1 MDRGLRIR
9 DWEGWVE
16 VREWARRQASMREWG
31 GWRCLSPAAGSLA
44 AHGVVGV
51 AIVSMFGASITPRP
65 TSLAPPSTELQVTLV
80 AETPMPSMRPST
92 SVRPPAPDAEPMP
105 ERPRA
110 VRPRKEEPRSSD
122 PSVDTSDP
130 GAVYLPPSILS
141 GAEIPRGLQG
151 LVNADR
157 CNPKKGLKPEDCGAE
172 WSARIEQPDAW
183 QTASKEDL
191 RQHFVEFMPVCPYR
205 VGCEA
210 GEWISTNGT
219 RSVIDRLAA
228 ASGTI
233 YRGSP
238 MNSGAAGLGG
248 IHDLVGRLPFN
259 PDHTDPGFGD

>member
-1 MDRGLRIR
+1 
-9 DWEGWVE
+9 
-16 VREWARRQASMREWG
+16 
-31 GWRCLSPAAGSLA
+31 LSPAAGSLA

-110 VRPRKEEPRSSD
+110 VRPRKEEPRSSG

-172 WSARIEQPDAW
+172 WSARIEQPGAW

-210 GEWISTNGT
+210 GDGVLLNGA
-219 RSVIDRLAA
+219 RSFGLKSPM
-228 ASGTI
+228 ASG
-233 YRGSP
+233 
-238 MNSGAAGLGG
+238 AGGLQG
-248 IHDLVGRLPFN
+248 IHDVVGRLGFN